1 MNVKKMLMGASA
13 AAVLF
18 APIVVQA
25 ADPVS
30 NIGVM
35 GSHNRYKFSSNID
48 DLDNSKQRMPKGG
61 IYYNFGN
68 KLTGEEGFIYQ
79 AGVQAMYGKKSD
91 VKNRE
96 GQLDLDAGYRFALDG
111 RNYLD
116 AILGAGYQHS
126 RYDDKKGQ
134 NVRLTNKLPFAKAGV
149 GYNHQGNTVL
159 TRLELGTRYNIDGT
173 TKVHVQDVG
182 NQKVDMK
189 NKHNPYA
196 ELTFMWDKGY
206 NDLPITAGL
215 YYTKHNLQL
224 KEKDQI
230 AGTKL
235 KNDEYGFKLGLA
247 F

>member
-1 MNVKKMLMGASA
+1 M
-13 AAVLF
+13 
-18 APIVVQA
+18 
-25 ADPVS
+25 
-30 NIGVM
+30 
-35 GSHNRYKFSSNID
+35 
-48 DLDNSKQRMPKGG
+48 
-61 IYYNFGN
+61 
-68 KLTGEEGFIYQ
+68 
-79 AGVQAMYGKKSD
+79 
-91 VKNRE
+91 
-96 GQLDLDAGYRFALDG
+96 
-111 RNYLD
+111 
-116 AILGAGYQHS
+116 
-126 RYDDKKGQ
+126 
-134 NVRLTNKLPFAKAGV
+134 RLTNKLPFAKAGV

-230 AGTKL
+230 AL
-235 KNDEYGFKLGLA
+235 S
-247 F
+247 